1 MVYDHEHKSISLWEL
16 IKKNEG
22 QKAREHEQTRIHV
35 SAWFEAIAH
44 LTIEIKI
51 EERMDPNSNSPNSS
65 QSNTFYQNCLS
76 VWTFLV
82 RNWIPHF
89 TFQTKYPH
97 MTNATFRNI
106 SIWLSWHKPFTV
118 KNSMTKFKPQQT
130 NYSYWTLYNWSQVT
144 EWKKHKITGP

>member
-35 SAWFEAIAH
+35 SAWFEAVAH

-65 QSNTFYQNCLS
+65 EQYFLAELPLSLNIFGAQLDTTFYFPNQ
-76 VWTFLV
+76 
-82 RNWIPHF
+82 
-89 TFQTKYPH
+89 
-97 MTNATFRNI
+97 I
-106 SIWLSWHKPFTV
+106 SSHDKCHI
-118 KNSMTKFKPQQT
+118 
-130 NYSYWTLYNWSQVT
+130 SQY
-144 EWKKHKITGP
+144 